1 MNWKIII
8 FLEYRY
14 LNSRENS
21 NGSTRQ
27 EFQVSFLGALK
38 YSSVSQNH
46 QIKDMSN
53 QALAYRAMGD
63 ATIINANSWL
73 YKDPEKPN
81 TLPQSVLPKGGF
93 YNKNEYKMLSYDF
106 RLAATYNREFNETHI
121 LNSYAG
127 AEVNS
132 QERSSDWSEGWGMQY
147 DNGELPF
154 FDYLPS
160 KECGNVTRIIMA

>member
-1 MNWKIII
+1 MEAQDRNPSQFSRCIEV
-8 FLEYRY
+8 FLRIAEPPD
-14 LNSRENS
+14 
-21 NGSTRQ
+21 
-27 EFQVSFLGALK
+27 
-38 YSSVSQNH
+38 
-46 QIKDMSN
+46 KDMSN

-106 RLAATYNREFNETHI
+106 RLAATYNREVNETHI

-132 QERSSDWSEGWGMQY
+132 QGGTQQ
-147 DNGELPF
+147 
-154 FDYLPS
+154 
-160 KECGNVTRIIMA
+160 